1 MCKVP
6 TYLPTLLEQANKQA
20 GKQAGNVA
28 QLDAA
33 GRVGEQHHRGWS
45 GVPLGN
51 LSEDPVYG
59 WVGMAGTEWDVSLQS
74 PHSLISHF
82 HSYLPTSRGHLFLL
96 PLRPR
101 RHLFPPATSK
111 CRTVHGGGGGGGWW
125 IWVGVVVVPPQGVP
139 SLVLAC
145 APAHWLMQAEATSPY
160 FSGVQR
166 DGLWSGES
174 QPGVRA
180 AGVWGG
186 EDLGPLMREGGRSVL
201 E

>member
-1 MCKVP
+1 MLLGEWASSTTAGGRAYHSATYLRILSMAGWAWLGRNGMFHCSHLTHSSVTSTA
-6 TYLPTLLEQANKQA
+6 TYLPPE
-20 GKQAGNVA
+20 
-28 QLDAA
+28 
-33 GRVGEQHHRGWS
+33 
-45 GVPLGN
+45 
-51 LSEDPVYG
+51 
-59 WVGMAGTEWDVSLQS
+59 
-74 PHSLISHF
+74 
-82 HSYLPTSRGHLFLL
+82 GHLFLL